1 MELET
6 QILLSESFGYILPE
20 VSEGL
25 LNTVDEVNRMIF
37 GMIKKL

>member
-6 QILLSESFGYILPE
+6 QILLSESFNYISHE
-20 VSEGL
+20 ISENL
-25 LNTVDEVNRMIF
+25 LETVDEVNRMIF